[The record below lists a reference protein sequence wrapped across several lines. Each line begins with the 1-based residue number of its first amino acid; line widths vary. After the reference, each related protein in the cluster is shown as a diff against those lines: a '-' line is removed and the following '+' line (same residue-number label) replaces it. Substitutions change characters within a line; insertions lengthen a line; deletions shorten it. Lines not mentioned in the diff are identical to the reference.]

1 MATQSESFWDQ
12 RIDRGTLPLAVGDV
26 LVIGLVLTFGVAM
39 HNGGVSY
46 LTSDPVGWL
55 TTLVPFFIGW
65 LICAPLVGAY
75 SAGAGESAKAS
86 IPLAIRS
93 WVPADIIGLG
103 IRASPFFEG
112 GADPIFIVVTLVTV
126 GFALGVWRWLV
137 FKVR

>member
-12 RIDRGTLPLAVGDV
+12 RIDRGTLPLAVGDL
-26 LVIGLVLTFGVAM
+26 LVIGLVLTFGVVM
-39 HNGGVSY
+39 HNDVSY
-46 LTSDPVGWL
+46 LTADPVGWL
-55 TTLVPFFIGW
+55 STLVPFYIGW
-65 LICAPLVGAY
+65 FICAPLIGAY

-93 WVPADIIGLG
+93 WVPADIVGLG

-112 GADPIFIVVTLVTV
+112 GADPVFIVISLVTV
-126 GFALGVWRWLV
+126 GVGLGVWRWLV